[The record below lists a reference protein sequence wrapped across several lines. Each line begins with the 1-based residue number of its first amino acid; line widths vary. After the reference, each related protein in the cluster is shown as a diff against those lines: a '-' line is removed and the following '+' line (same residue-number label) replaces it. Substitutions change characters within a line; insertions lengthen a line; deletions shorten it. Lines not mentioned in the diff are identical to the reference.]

1 LHPESSCA
9 GKVKRTRREHGLHFS
24 VPPSTR
30 LSTNG
35 GGFSHLCLT
44 LAAASLRRVSLHL
57 SVYVPVVLL
66 FLRLYHGL
74 TIEPTSS
81 PPRPA
86 AACPRGSYHPGFQAG
101 SPEHGEHCL
110 VCRGSRSFD
119 LPDLVTGGR
128 QIAGMATRR
137 NNRKGPRG
145 RIDARTVESPVP
157 GTSSTSDSPR
167 YLKDPLEFIRVN
179 AIRDRLQEVTVN
191 NDRDSIQD
199 RFITEH
205 SLRKIWNGGL
215 LTGLLEVLGY
225 EDNGLVGDILMN
237 LIKTISILVSIR
249 WDEWPRFSGIFL
261 EYRDVA
267 VLRHDR
273 KDRALPHPLQVLG
286 DASFLGKS
294 WAVDFSRMQSS
305 FLPIIVEQGKN
316 TTYPRTRPLPF
327 IRSQTAKI
335 ATGAYGVVTK
345 ETIAKYQFL
354 PLNDYSSRE
363 LHKVNNFRLSA
374 NNFWVGDHFDL
385 FYS

>member
-1 LHPESSCA
+1 MED
-9 GKVKRTRREHGLHFS
+9 RRK
-24 VPPSTR
+24 P
-30 LSTNG
+30 
-35 GGFSHLCLT
+35 
-44 LAAASLRRVSLHL
+44 RR
-57 SVYVPVVLL
+57 
-66 FLRLYHGL
+66 
-74 TIEPTSS
+74 
-81 PPRPA
+81 
-86 AACPRGSYHPGFQAG
+86 
-101 SPEHGEHCL
+101 
-110 VCRGSRSFD
+110 
-119 LPDLVTGGR
+119 
-128 QIAGMATRR
+128 
-137 NNRKGPRG
+137 GPRG
-145 RIDARTVESPVP
+145 KADVREVESPMP
-157 GTSSTSDSPR
+157 RTSSASDLSR

-179 AIRDRLQEVTVN
+179 AIRDRLQEATVN
-191 NDRDSIQD
+191 TDCDSIQD

-215 LTGLLEVLGY
+215 LTGFLEALGY
-225 EDNGLVGDILMN
+225 EDNVLVGDILMN

-249 WDEWPRFSGIFL
+249 WDQWHRFGGIFL
-261 EYRDVA
+261 TYRDVA